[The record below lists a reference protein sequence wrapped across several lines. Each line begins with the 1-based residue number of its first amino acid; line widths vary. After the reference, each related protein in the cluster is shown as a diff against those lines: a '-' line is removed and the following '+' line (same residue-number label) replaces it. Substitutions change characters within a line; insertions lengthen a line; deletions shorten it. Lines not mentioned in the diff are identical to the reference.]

1 MEARRIFYENF
12 YDFAIFTQPLQAD
25 STEGLREYGDTIE
38 IFVEYPSSLR
48 EQYSRYKAAGNFAL
62 DHCARLRDCLL
73 NITAKN
79 IAPFINRSFL
89 LHQ

>member
-12 YDFAIFTQPLQAD
+12 YDFPIFTQPLQAD

-48 EQYSRYKAAGNFAL
+48 EQYSR
-62 DHCARLRDCLL
+62 
-73 NITAKN
+73 
-79 IAPFINRSFL
+79 
-89 LHQ
+89 